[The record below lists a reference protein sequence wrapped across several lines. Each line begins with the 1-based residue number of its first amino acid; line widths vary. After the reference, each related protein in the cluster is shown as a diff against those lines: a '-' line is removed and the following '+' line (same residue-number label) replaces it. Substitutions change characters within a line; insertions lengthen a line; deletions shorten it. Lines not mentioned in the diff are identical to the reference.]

1 MGVENFMRR
10 NLGPG
15 SGTFV
20 PHVSRPVRT
29 DRTKPLP
36 PGKKLN
42 VAEQMPKGRDLVVA
56 AVAPAREMKVVAW
69 KGKEP
74 VLDDADAG
82 PVDGRLARW
91 TGIGACVCVGA
102 WWLNSILD
110 WLSSRV
116 LDLPASL
123 WDRMATVSFLIALFG
138 SHALAA
144 VGSAAFKTRDPWA
157 VRAVACFWASVLLW
171 LPVGTLISMVRDLFA

>member
-1 MGVENFMRR
+1 MRVENFMRK

-15 SGTFV
+15 SGRFE

-29 DRTKPLP
+29 DRKKPLP

-42 VAEQMPKGRDLVVA
+42 VADEMPKGRELVVA
-56 AVAPAREMKVVAW
+56 AAAPAREMKVVAW
-69 KGKEP
+69 KAKDPECDS
-74 VLDDADAG
+74 VASATD
-82 PVDGRLARW
+82 RRSARW
-91 TGIGACVCVGA
+91 TGIGACVCVGI
-102 WWLNSILD
+102 WWLNSAMD

-116 LDLPASL
+116 LESPASL
-123 WDRMATVSFLIALFG
+123 WDRIAIPMFFIALFG

-157 VRAVACFWASVLLW
+157 IRAVACFWASVLLW
-171 LPVGTLISMVRDLFA
+171 LPVGTLIAMVRDLLA